1 MNLNITVYAVPVTA
15 EAMWVDEVTEQVQ
28 GLAQNTV
35 VPKQG

>member
-15 EAMWVDEVTEQVQ
+15 EAMWVDEVK